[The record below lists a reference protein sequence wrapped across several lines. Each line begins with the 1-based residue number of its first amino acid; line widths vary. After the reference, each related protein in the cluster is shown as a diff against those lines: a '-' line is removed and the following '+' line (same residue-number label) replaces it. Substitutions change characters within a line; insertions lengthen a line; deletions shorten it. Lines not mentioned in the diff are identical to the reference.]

1 MATPTSS
8 GSSRPSA
15 RSLSPLL
22 AAVAI
27 AAAPG
32 AAWACGW
39 FESDPNQAT
48 TFDPHVIGEGT
59 HLEGQFYDPYTE
71 GFGACEDCPRKEML
85 SDWAGYLGLPESAG
99 WAKALFDADLPTID
113 GLIFF
118 LQGKRPKPPAG
129 WEATFAAS
137 APAKEREKLAAAL
150 FLVGFARRVEPHAAA
165 KPDGWSDGYGAELKR
180 RLEAAG
186 DPAALQASGDKALA
200 RAKDAFLRQRYAF
213 LLLRLRFHRQDWPGV
228 IAFAEANAAA
238 LAGPSESV
246 RWRARYYVA
255 GAHWRAGRYAEAN
268 VELARIHAGFPPLA
282 GATLRDFHPMEESDW
297 QATLGLAKSV
307 RERTELWQMVG
318 MAQDAVAA
326 IEAIVALDPAS
337 DLVELLAVRELNR
350 LEYRELD
357 VGPLE
362 KVAVRLAAAKKTR
375 RPWLF
380 ELVAGHA
387 AALRG
392 DLPAARARLAR
403 AEKGAKDVPL
413 AQAQAHASLA
423 LALAK
428 AWRPGNAALGE
439 ELARL
444 LAAGVGSSGQAGV
457 AQQRVR
463 SVLGAACKGA
473 GRRVEAELFV
483 PTPSPHPS
491 YPPPDPGA
499 PWNDRAFVGE
509 LIARVSAPKTDF
521 DRFMVKGSGYTPA
534 SLGAELA
541 MLHLSQGDFAGA
553 ERALAS
559 LPEGSRLGTDPFVMH
574 VVDCHD
580 CDHGAYAGA
589 KWTLKSFVSR
599 LVALERNA
607 GGKGA
612 DAAKAA
618 YDLGAGTYNMTFNGN
633 ARVVLGQGHN
643 ATADTKLAERWFKRA
658 FEASVDRELK
668 ARAATMAAKCEL
680 AREGGEVSKTWYPAL
695 RALAGTAWEKE
706 VLKEC
711 GWYREWRP
719 GR

>member
-8 GSSRPSA
+8 GSSPRSA
-15 RSLSPLL
+15 SSLALLL
-22 AAVAI
+22 AAVAT
-27 AAAPG
+27 AGAPASG
-32 AAWACGW
+32 RACGW

-48 TFDPHVIGEGT
+48 TFDPHVIGDGAL
-59 HLEGQFYDPYTE
+59 LEAQFYDPYAE
-71 GFGACEDCPRKEML
+71 GFGGCEDCPRKEML
-85 SDWAGYLGLPESAG
+85 ADWAGYLGLPESAG
-99 WAKALFDADLPTID
+99 WAKALFDADVSTID

-129 WEATFAAS
+129 WEASFVTS
-137 APAKEREKLAAAL
+137 APPEGRERLVAAL
-150 FLVGFARRVEPHAAA
+150 YLVGFARRVEPYAAA
-165 KPDGWSDGYGAELKR
+165 RPDGWSDGYGAELKR
-180 RLEAAG
+180 RMDAAG
-186 DPAALQASGDKALA
+186 NPAALQASGDKALA
-200 RAKDAFLRQRYAF
+200 RARDAFLRQRYAF
-213 LLLRLRFHRQDWPGV
+213 LLLRLRFHRQDWPGA

-238 LAGPSESV
+238 LAGPSDGL

-255 GAHWRAGRYAEAN
+255 GAHWRAGRYAVAN

-282 GATLRDFHPMEESDW
+282 GATLRDFHPMEEADW

-307 RERTELWQMVG
+307 REKTELWQMVG
-318 MAQDAVAA
+318 VTQDAVAA
-326 IEAIVALDPAS
+326 IEAIAALDPAS

-350 LEYRELD
+350 LEYREVD

-362 KVAVRLAAAKKTR
+362 RIAVRLAAAKRTR

-413 AQAQAHASLA
+413 AQAQARASLA

-444 LAAGVGSSGQAGV
+444 AAGVGSSGQAGV

-463 SVLGAACKGA
+463 FILGSACKGA
-473 GRRVEAELFV
+473 GHRVEAELFV
-483 PTPSPHPS
+483 PTPAPHPAYS
-491 YPPPDPGA
+491 PPGSTA
-499 PWNDRAFVGE
+499 PWNDRAFVGA
-509 LIARVSAPKTDF
+509 LIARASAPKTDF

-541 MLHLSQGDFAGA
+541 MLHLSQGDLADA

-559 LPEGSRLGTDPFVMH
+559 LPEGSKLGTDPFVMH

-580 CDHGAYAGA
+580 CDHEAYAGA
-589 KWTLKSFVSR
+589 IWTLKGFVSR
-599 LVALERNA
+599 LVALERKA
-607 GGKGA
+607 GGKGEE
-612 DAAKAA
+612 AAKAA
-618 YDLGAGTYNMTFNGN
+618 YELGAGTYNMTFNGN

-643 ATADTKLAERWFKRA
+643 ATADTRLAERWFKRA
-658 FEASVDRELK
+658 FEASADRELK

-680 AREGGEVSKTWYPAL
+680 ARDGGEVSKTWYPAL
-695 RALAGTAWEKE
+695 RALAGTAYEKE